1 MKSKVVYV
9 SKVDTKQYK
18 IEFNRLFQEIKA
30 EFIDNFSLAYR
41 LVGSSKRNL
50 VIRHHNKGFDLD
62 YQIMIMKFKDG
73 SNLKN
78 PTNIKNAFFDFIQNK
93 MKSKYNVEN
102 STSAITLK
110 RIVDS
115 KIKVGF
121 DIVIV
126 KENINSCEVLKRNN
140 DNVTYSF
147 QPLKEYA
154 DFKNNVKLIKNNYL
168 WPELRKKYLDDKIKN
183 IENNSNKKSYLILI
197 DSVKTVVDQN
207 L

>member
-147 QPLKEYA
+147 QPLKEYS

-168 WPELRKKYLDDKIKN
+168 
-183 IENNSNKKSYLILI
+183 
-197 DSVKTVVDQN
+197 
-207 L
+207 

>member
-18 IEFNRLFQEIKA
+18 IEFNRLFQKIKA
-30 EFIDNFSLAYR
+30 EFVDDFSLVYR

-62 YQIMIMKFKDG
+62 YQIMIMKFKDD

-78 PTNIKNAFFDFIQNK
+78 PTDIKNAFFNFIQNK

-110 RIVDS
+110 KIVDNE
-115 KIKVGF
+115 IEVGF

-126 KENINSCEVLKRNN
+126 KEIKSSCEVLKRNS
-140 DNVTYSF
+140 DNITYSF
-147 QPLKEYA
+147 KPVKEYA